1 MKITI
6 DGQVLEI
13 NEGTTIKE
21 ACESIGVEIPN
32 LCFDEDLKNEGACRL
47 CVVEVEKAKNL
58 LPSCVTMVTDGMVV
72 HTESEKVLNARRTV
86 LELLLANHPND
97 CMTCDKTGRC
107 RLQDYFY
114 RYDIKKSGFEGERRE
129 IPIDDSHPFIIRDL
143 NKCILCGK
151 CIRICD
157 ELETSAINY
166 IVRGFYTKVGT
177 FDDDGLKYSSCVSC
191 GNCLDVCPTAALMP
205 KSAQGKGRPWEL
217 TSVDTTCPYCGVG
230 CTLRV
235 HLNKN
240 KDIAYVDSPKT
251 SVNQGYLCI
260 KGRFGLDFVKSPDRL
275 KKPLIRK
282 NGDFVEVSWDEALS
296 FITDRLKT
304 IKDKYGPDSIGGL
317 ASAKCTNE
325 ENYIFQ
331 KFMRTAIGTNNV
343 DHCARLCHAP
353 SVAGLGAAFGSGAMT
368 NSIEEI
374 EYADCI
380 MAIGTNT
387 TETHPVISIRVKKAL
402 KRHGAK
408 LIVIDPRKTEMAEMA
423 DIWLRPVPGT
433 NVALLNGIMN
443 AIIEEGLAKHAFIGE
458 RTEGFDEFKESVKK
472 YTPEVVSKITGVSPE
487 DIRRA
492 ALVYAKA
499 EKASILYTMGVTQH
513 ITGTDGVMSIAN
525 LAMLTGNVGRP
536 STGVNPLRGQN
547 NVQGAC
553 DMGALPDVYSG
564 YQKVTDEA
572 ARSKFERAW
581 GVKLSERPG
590 QTVTE
595 MINAAYEGKIKALY
609 IMGENP
615 VLSEADAGHVEEALK
630 NLDLLVVQDIFM
642 SETAELADVVLPAA
656 SFAEKDGTFTNT
668 ERRVQRVRRFLD
680 TPAEVKADWQIIN
693 DLSMLMGYPMNYSS
707 PMDIMEEIRSL
718 TPSYAGITYD
728 RLEKGGLQWPCPSL
742 EHPGTKYLHDGKFT
756 RGKGKFNPIEYREA
770 AEPTDREYPYIL
782 TTGRMLYHFHT
793 GTMTRRVD
801 GLNKIAPSGY
811 LEISYEDAGNVGI
824 SDGDNLR
831 VTSRRGSVVLRAK
844 VTERV
849 MPGVVYMNFHFKEAA
864 ANKLTIAAVDPVS
877 KIPQYKEC
885 AVKLEKI

>member
-1 MKITI
+1 MKITV
-6 DGQVLEI
+6 DGRVLEVR
-13 NEGTTIKE
+13 EGTTVKE
-21 ACESIGVEIPN
+21 VCEDIGIEIPN
-32 LCFDEDLKNEGACRL
+32 LCYDKDLKNEAACRL
-47 CVVEVEKAKNL
+47 CLVEVEKARNL
-58 LPSCVTMVTDGMVV
+58 LPACSTYVTDGMIVY
-72 HTESEKVLNARRTV
+72 TGSERVISARKTV

-97 CMTCDKTGRC
+97 CMTCDKAGRC

-114 RYDIKKSGFEGERRE
+114 EYGIKKSDFEGERRE
-129 IPIDDSHPFIIRDL
+129 IPIDDSNPFIVRDL

-151 CIRICD
+151 CIRVCD

-205 KSAQGKGRPWEL
+205 KSALGRGRAWEN
-217 TSVDTTCPYCGVG
+217 TFVDTTCPYCGVG

-235 HLNKN
+235 HMNRN
-240 KDIAYVDSPKT
+240 KDIVYVDSTKT
-251 SVNQGYLCI
+251 SVNQGYLCV
-260 KGRFGLDFVKSPDRL
+260 KGRFGLDFVKSPERL
-275 KKPLIRK
+275 KRPLIRK
-282 NGDFVEVSWDEALS
+282 DDGFAEVSWDEALKYVS
-296 FITDRLKT
+296 DKLKN
-304 IKDKYGPDSIGGL
+304 IRDEYGADSIGGL

-331 KFMRTAIGTNNV
+331 KFMRAVIGTNNV

-353 SVAGLGAAFGSGAMT
+353 TVAGLGAAFGSGAMT

-380 MAIGTNT
+380 MAVGTNT
-387 TETHPVISIRVKKAL
+387 TETHPVISIRVRKAL
-402 KRHGAK
+402 KRHGAR

-423 DIWLRPVPGT
+423 DIWLRPIPGT

-443 AIIEEGLAKHAFIGE
+443 VIIEEGLAKTDFIGE
-458 RTEGFDEFKESVKK
+458 RTEGFEEFKKTVLK
-472 YTPEVVSKITGVSPE
+472 YTPEIAEKITGVPAD

-492 ALVYAKA
+492 ALMYAGS
-499 EKASILYTMGVTQH
+499 ERASILYTMGVTQH

-553 DMGALPDVYSG
+553 DMGALPDVYTG
-564 YQKVTDEA
+564 YQKVADEA
-572 ARSKFERAW
+572 ARTKFEKAW
-581 GVKLSERPG
+581 GVSLSARPG
-590 QTVTE
+590 LAVTE
-595 MINAAYEGKIKALY
+595 MINQAYDGKIKAMY

-630 NLDLLVVQDIFM
+630 KLDLLVVQDIFM

-680 TPAEVKADWQIIN
+680 LPGEAKPDWQII
-693 DLSMLMGYPMNYSS
+693 SEISTMMGYRLLYKNPKEI
-707 PMDIMEEIRSL
+707 MDEINML

-728 RLEKGGLQWPCPSL
+728 RLEKGGLQWPCANA
-742 EHPGTKYLHDGKFT
+742 EHPGTRYLHEGKFT
-756 RGKGKFNPIEYREA
+756 RGKGKFNAVEYREA
-770 AEPTDREYPYIL
+770 AEPVDKEYPYIL
-782 TTGRMLYHFHT
+782 STGRMLYHFHT
-793 GTMTRRVD
+793 GTMTRKVK
-801 GLNKIAPSGY
+801 GLNEIAPSGY
-811 LEISYEDAGNVGI
+811 LEISGKDAADAGI
-824 SDGDNLR
+824 SGKDI
-831 VTSRRGSVVLRAK
+831 VKVSSRRGSVVLEAK
-844 VTERV
+844 VTDRV
-849 MPGVVYMNFHFKEAA
+849 MPGVVFMNFHFKEAA
-864 ANKLTIAAVDPVS
+864 ANRLTIAAIDPIS

-885 AVKLEKI
+885 AVRLEKV